1 MSIDPSTFLFE
12 LCTYVTYHYVSCSCH
27 FFREVG
33 EFIELCGPL
42 AYNLNQT
49 HGLGLV
55 Y

>member
-1 MSIDPSTFLFE
+1 MSIDPPTIVFE
-12 LCTYVTYHYVSCSCH
+12 LCTYITYYYVSCNFN

-49 HGLGLV
+49 HGLRLI